1 MRSIELVFDDDTES
15 AIRADWVR
23 LADAGLPSLA
33 RHTGASNRPHL
44 TLAAG
49 AELLVPPLHAFDGA
63 LPMEAAFSGVQ
74 VFAAGRD
81 RYVLARSVVLT
92 TPLRKVHQRL
102 HREIAGAV
110 PQTLPGAWTPHVTL
124 ARRVTSEELGKALDL
139 LDLRLGGH
147 IAAARLWDSS
157 TKSVTAL

>member
-15 AIRADWVR
+15 AVRADWVR
-23 LADAGLPSLA
+23 LAEAGLPSLA
-33 RHTGASNRPHL
+33 GHTGASNRPHL

-49 AELLVPPLHAFDGA
+49 AELFVPPLHAFEGA
-63 LPMEAAFSGVQ
+63 LPLSVDFSGVQ

-81 RYVLARSVVLT
+81 KYVLARSVVLT

-102 HREIAGAV
+102 HREIGGAV

-124 ARRVTSEELGKALDL
+124 ARRLTGEQLGKAMDL
-139 LDLRLGGH
+139 LDLRLGGT
-147 IAAARLWDSS
+147 IVAARLWDS
-157 TKSVTAL
+157 TTRSVTGL

>member
-23 LADAGLPSLA
+23 LAGAGLPSLA
-33 RHTGASNRPHL
+33 SHTGASNRPHL

-49 AELLVPPLHAFDGA
+49 AELSVPPLHAFEGA
-63 LPMEAAFSGVQ
+63 FPLAAAFSGAQ

-81 RYVLARSVVLT
+81 KYVLARSVVLT
-92 TPLRKVHQRL
+92 IPLRKAHQRL
-102 HREIAGAV
+102 HRGIGGAV

-124 ARRVTSEELGKALDL
+124 ARRLTGEQLGQAMDL
-139 LDLRLGGH
+139 LDLKLDGRMVG
-147 IAAARLWDSS
+147 ARLWDSS
-157 TKSVTAL
+157 TKSVTGL